1 MFDPGDRVLL
11 VGGGRTFFVR
21 AGTGSFSTDRGVLN
35 LDALLRASPGDI
47 VRTHTGHE
55 FRVLV
60 PRAPDFF
67 ARASRSGAP
76 MLPKDIGLVIACTGM
91 SRNDRVLDAGTG
103 SGISAIYFGGIARDV
118 VTYEIRPE
126 FARQAEKNVA
136 DAKLSN
142 VQVVCGDVK
151 SASGIY
157 DIVHLDLHV
166 TPEIIRHAWSLL
178 VPGGYLACYTP
189 FLEQLFTVMDTVT
202 GLFSEVVAHECIGRE
217 ITRGPRG
224 TRPST
229 RVGHTGY
236 ITVARKCGYA
246 DIPFSGQYPPV
257 PE

>member
-1 MFDPGDRVLL
+1 MFDPGERVLL

-21 AGTGSFSTDRGVLN
+21 AGTGSFSTDRGVLD
-35 LDALLRASPGDI
+35 LDALLSASPGDT
-47 VRTHTGHE
+47 VRTHTGEE

-60 PRAPDFF
+60 PRPPDFF

-91 SRNDRVLDAGTG
+91 NRQDRVLDAGTG
-103 SGISAIYFGGIARDV
+103 SGIAAIYFGGIAREV

-151 SASGIY
+151 DASGTF

-166 TPEIIRHAWSLL
+166 SPGIIRHAWSLL
-178 VPGGYLACYTP
+178 LPGGYLACYTP
-189 FLEQLFTVMDTVT
+189 FLEQLFTVMDSAT
-202 GLFSEVVAHECIGRE
+202 GLFSVVTAHECIGRE
-217 ITRGPRG
+217 MTRSTRG

-229 RVGHTGY
+229 RVCHTGY
-236 ITVARKCGYA
+236 VTVARK
-246 DIPFSGQYPPV
+246 
-257 PE
+257 